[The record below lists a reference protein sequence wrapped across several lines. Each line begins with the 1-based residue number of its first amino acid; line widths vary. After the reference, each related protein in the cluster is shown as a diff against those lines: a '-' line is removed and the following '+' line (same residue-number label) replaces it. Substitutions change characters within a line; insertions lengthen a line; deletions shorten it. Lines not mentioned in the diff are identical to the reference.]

1 MFDLFNESSIME
13 NLNMTS
19 ESNVIHQEM
28 PENNI
33 LLAEAIIKDTLTAEE
48 LQSLCENKS
57 EQELL
62 FSEGI
67 LSEVSIMKF
76 DKAAKLKKYEGIA
89 LIAIAREKKDRDLN
103 KLIRIWKMRRI
114 ILDGWRKKYGTE
126 AKRRANEMFRNFGK
140 SKSVTAATAVKR
152 TAK

>member
-13 NLNMTS
+13 NLNITS

-33 LLAEAIIKDTLTAEE
+33 LLAEAIIKDTLTPDE
-48 LQSLCENKS
+48 LQALCENTAEK
-57 EQELL
+57 ELL

-89 LIAIAREKKDRDLN
+89 LIAIAREKKDRNLN
-103 KLIRIWKMRRI
+103 KLIRIWKMRRF
-114 ILDGWRKKYGTE
+114 ILDDWRKKYGTE
-126 AKRRANEMFRNFGK
+126 AKRRANEMLRNFGK
-140 SKSVTAATAVKR
+140 SKSTTAMTAVKR
-152 TAK
+152 TK